1 MLFIVVERRIVISD
15 EEQRMAYQID
25 ALYVVQFGDVALG
38 GHYRSGG
45 VLVLWANR
53 IFGGSSGYYYLGDYS
68 ADEKTLEI
76 SAKIVKHDPA
86 AEDPFGERTASFDV
100 VAQLAIG
107 AEIMEGQMERLDHP
121 GLALPVRL
129 IRKEDLP

>member
-1 MLFIVVERRIVISD
+1 
-15 EEQRMAYQID
+15 MAYRID

-53 IFGGSSGYYYLGDYS
+53 IFGGSSGYYYLGEYS
-68 ADEKTLEI
+68 AEKTLEI
-76 SAKIVKHDPA
+76 RAKIVKHNPA
-86 AEDPFGERTASFDV
+86 AEDPFGERTAFFDV
-100 VAQLAIG
+100 VAQLTVG

-121 GLALPVRL
+121 GLRLPVRL
-129 IRKEDLP
+129 IRKEDLL